1 VHCSLTT
8 IPTFW
13 SLANIQYFK
22 TRVQNERTQY
32 SAKINYQQS
41 LKIAGKGGA
50 FMPQKYDLLIDRT
63 YARMEEAITDK
74 EAFVRRKL
82 SQ

>member
-1 VHCSLTT
+1 
-8 IPTFW
+8 
-13 SLANIQYFK
+13 
-22 TRVQNERTQY
+22 
-32 SAKINYQQS
+32 
-41 LKIAGKGGA
+41 
-50 FMPQKYDLLIDRT
+50 MPQKYDLLIDRT